1 MNVMRT
7 VDQEASEDV
16 FFGQVVLVWA
26 RWFLIAA
33 GAVVVLTGL
42 NDQAALIT
50 GTIPIVL
57 LMFMNLYLHGRYLME
72 KPVGVPLIVLTSMM
86 DLVIITL
93 LVFFWPMVGAEGHI
107 SNQFFIFYYPMVL
120 GFGFVM
126 PRRIEIAYTV
136 AAIVLYAA
144 AMAPFLGVHE
154 TLSGA
159 VAFQVN
165 LKTLLFR
172 LIVLGAMGGLGN
184 YYWRIQRARRRDAVS
199 AGSQS

>member
-42 NDQAALIT
+42 DDQAALIT

-72 KPVGVPLIVLTSMM
+72 KPV
-86 DLVIITL
+86 
-93 LVFFWPMVGAEGHI
+93 
-107 SNQFFIFYYPMVL
+107 
-120 GFGFVM
+120 
-126 PRRIEIAYTV
+126 TV
-136 AAIVLYAA
+136 R
-144 AMAPFLGVHE
+144 
-154 TLSGA
+154 S
-159 VAFQVN
+159 
-165 LKTLLFR
+165 
-172 LIVLGAMGGLGN
+172 
-184 YYWRIQRARRRDAVS
+184 
-199 AGSQS
+199 